1 MAIDLVLDGVG
12 HQAQVF
18 LVVRCLLQG
27 HAIGPGA
34 HRGDAAAALRVVV
47 AVCKIFHFCTRD
59 AVVGQQ
65 TGLGG
70 TLGRGAQVGGQGVRP
85 HLVARTIHG
94 ELTATQL
101 GNGAHTVGA
110 PIADAVAKRHHL
122 GELDLAVIAPAGGEQ
137 GGGGE
142 TGQREFDVLHGLLR
156 I

>member
-1 MAIDLVLDGVG
+1 M
-12 HQAQVF
+12 QS
-18 LVVRCLLQG
+18 

-47 AVCKIFHFCTRD
+47 AGSHIHDSCAGNSI
-59 AVVGQQ
+59 VGQQ

-70 TLGRGAQVGGQGVRP
+70 TLCRGAQVGGQGVRP

-94 ELTATQL
+94 EFATTQL